1 MPSGIGLTFELVMV
15 HFLRANGSCATCGTQ
30 ISVPYLKRATKRI
43 SDTAA
48 KIILARKDVAA
59 VSSNVS

>member
-1 MPSGIGLTFELVMV
+1 MW
-15 HFLRANGSCATCGTQ
+15 Q

-48 KIILARKDVAA
+48 KIILASKDVAA